1 MRKNRAFRIIFKIG
15 LWAMVLLAALL
26 LVKFYQEKQHPS
38 IKEIKTISVR
48 YKMMNV
54 GLISTG
60 VIEPME
66 HVGVR
71 AEIGGILRDM
81 KWQRGEIIKKGVLW
95 GIIDSP
101 EVISNLQNIEGI
113 KVKVQQMDIDC
124 QNALKKYTRS
134 KELYSKGVVS
144 REMMEMAEVEYNKIH
159 LSEQLLKQQL
169 KVEEERERRLEE
181 QIKIA
186 SP

>member
-81 KWQRGEIIKKGVLW
+81 KWQRGEIIKKGVL
-95 GIIDSP
+95 
-101 EVISNLQNIEGI
+101 
-113 KVKVQQMDIDC
+113 
-124 QNALKKYTRS
+124 
-134 KELYSKGVVS
+134 
-144 REMMEMAEVEYNKIH
+144 
-159 LSEQLLKQQL
+159 
-169 KVEEERERRLEE
+169 
-181 QIKIA
+181 
-186 SP
+186 